1 MPAPDGLSKPERSEP
16 YWPPSIGPTSSRLGV
31 SAEAFHDPHKASS
44 LRATVGEQ
52 LCIPPSSA
60 AARPSKRQTMFMEPF
75 TASGNPTHAAE
86 PRQPSP
92 SPPNLVAS
100 AHKPTPLELD
110 DDNRPRASASE
121 IGMFGD
127 FCLMCGEMIDGQ
139 GPAGSVYCSAE
150 CEYHQHITSE
160 YDWCDLSL
168 EGYQLPSYGC
178 STTASLLGA
187 KAVAKRYLEHRPHDQ
202 QANADLDADAEVKQE
217 QGEEDGSWRS
227 SLASTLSPAHKHPV
241 AATGAH
247 LKARPALAQ
256 LSDLQDFWLPASQAP
271 MPQRSSPPSPLD
283 REHDSPAATLS
294 RSASRRRVS
303 EPLSNPAL
311 APVRTRP
318 PLCHSSFSLTSL
330 SSLSPSRLA

>member
-1 MPAPDGLSKPERSEP
+1 
-16 YWPPSIGPTSSRLGV
+16 
-31 SAEAFHDPHKASS
+31 
-44 LRATVGEQ
+44 
-52 LCIPPSSA
+52 
-60 AARPSKRQTMFMEPF
+60 MEPF

-110 DDNRPRASASE
+110 DDDRPRASASE

-160 YDWCDLSL
+160 SDWCDLSL
-168 EGYQLPSYGC
+168 EGYQLSSYGC
-178 STTASLLGA
+178 STTASSAKTSPLASPALQASGRLAILCSGPPPCELLLPLDLGERLLGA

-202 QANADLDADAEVKQE
+202 QANADPNADAEVTQE
-217 QGEEDGSWRS
+217 EGEEDGSWRS

-283 REHDSPAATLS
+283 RPSLDRRPLDRRSLDRRPLDRRPLDRRPLLSSEHDSPAATLS

-311 APVRTRP
+311 APVRARP